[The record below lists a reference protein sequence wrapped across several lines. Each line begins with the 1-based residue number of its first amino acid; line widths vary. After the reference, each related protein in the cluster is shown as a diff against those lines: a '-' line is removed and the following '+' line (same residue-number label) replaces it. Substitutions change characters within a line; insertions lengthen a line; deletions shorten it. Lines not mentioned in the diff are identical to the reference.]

1 MMRPYADVDY
11 ESKSCVHKYAA
22 QLFGLGIKGIQ
33 DTTGWD
39 LPVIMKRISEESG
52 VTLNS
57 IRQMRT
63 GDRDPR
69 RSAAA
74 VSAAI
79 TRLGGPKI
87 VFPSQS
93 ADGKGA
99 VVSDA
104 VGQHGETNA
113 DTLPNEAGKEPVAPI
128 AITLTLAEAKRRL
141 AATFDAP
148 VSAIKIIGHD

>member
-1 MMRPYADVDY
+1 MRPYADVDY
-11 ESKSCVHKYAA
+11 ESKACVHKNAA
-22 QLFGLGIKGIQ
+22 KLFGLGIKGIE
-33 DTTGWD
+33 DAMGWD

-57 IRQMRT
+57 IRQMRA

-74 VSAAI
+74 VSVAI
-79 TRLGGPKI
+79 VKLGGPKI
-87 VFPSQS
+87 VFPSQA

-104 VGQHGETNA
+104 AGQHGGTSA
-113 DTLPNEAGKEPVAPI
+113 DVLPNEVGKEPVAFI
-128 AITLTLAEAKRRL
+128 EITMTIAEAKRRL
-141 AATFDAP
+141 GAIFDAP

>member
-1 MMRPYADVDY
+1 MRPYADVDY
-11 ESKSCVHKYAA
+11 ESTACVHKDAA
-22 QLFGLGIKGIQ
+22 KLFGLGIKGIQ
-33 DTTGWD
+33 DATGWD

-69 RSAAA
+69 RSAAV

-93 ADGKGA
+93 ADGKGEVA
-99 VVSDA
+99 SDTA
-104 VGQHGETNA
+104 GHGETNA
-113 DTLPNEAGKEPVAPI
+113 DALPNEAGKQLVAPV
-128 AITLTLAEAKRRL
+128 AITLTRAEAMRRL
-141 AATFDAP
+141 AAVFDVP
-148 VSAIKIIGHD
+148 VSAIKIIGID